1 MPRKPKSIC
10 AHVGRQVAR
19 ISANDLRSA
28 ESLELV
34 ELAVVCHNL
43 AAMSVE
49 EMNRRLPEHDRVDVS
64 GISPR
69 LRGIRSGKGKQA
81 RAVH

>member
-1 MPRKPKSIC
+1 
-10 AHVGRQVAR
+10 VAR
-19 ISANDLRSA
+19 TNANDLRSA
-28 ESLELV
+28 EPLELV

-69 LRGIRSGKGKQA
+69 LRGIRGGKRKQA
-81 RAVH
+81 RLVH